1 MMGLVSLRKNL
12 MKIMLVEDQQVIVLF
27 DKKYI
32 GHESNPKES
41 KRKKGIYGNILF
53 IYENPD
59 VIKEKYNGTTTM
71 ILLTETF
78 SESKEINEEEDKF
91 KVYYFKSNETIQYF
105 LSENPKGRLLNKPTS
120 IEMNSCDKPY
130 YYILNYHSYEGKRIF
145 HLENVF

>member
-1 MMGLVSLRKNL
+1 MEGLVLLRKIL
-12 MKIMLVEDQQVIVLF
+12 MKMMMVEEKQVIVLF
-27 DKKYI
+27 GKKT
-32 GHESNPKES
+32 SAKKASS
-41 KRKKGIYGNILF
+41 KKIREKKVTTIF
-53 IYENPD
+53 IYANPD
-59 VIKEKYNGTTTM
+59 VIKEKYNVATIM
-71 ILLTETF
+71 ILLTKTF
-78 SESKEINEEEDKF
+78 SESKENNEEEDKF